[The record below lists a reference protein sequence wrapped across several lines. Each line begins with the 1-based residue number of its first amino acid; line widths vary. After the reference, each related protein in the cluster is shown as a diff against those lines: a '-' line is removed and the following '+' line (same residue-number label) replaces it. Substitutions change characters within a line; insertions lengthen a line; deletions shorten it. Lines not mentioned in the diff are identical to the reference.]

1 LQRDNDREKSLS
13 VGNFL

>member
-1 LQRDNDREKSLS
+1 LQQDNDHEKSLS